1 MTIESLPSFCILHR
15 TAMVGDKIFLI
26 LSERFHHSSLNTVR
40 TNFFT
45 ALRVVFAA
53 GSLQPV

>member
-1 MTIESLPSFCILHR
+1 
-15 TAMVGDKIFLI
+15 MVGDKIFLI